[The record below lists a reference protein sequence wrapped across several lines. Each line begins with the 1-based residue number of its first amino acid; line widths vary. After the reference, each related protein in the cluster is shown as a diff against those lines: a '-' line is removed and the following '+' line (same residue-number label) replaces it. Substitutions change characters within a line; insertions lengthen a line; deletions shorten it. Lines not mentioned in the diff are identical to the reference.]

1 MLVDDI
7 AHALPELRAQAESL
21 MTSTCT
27 IREKASGEPVTG
39 PDGEVTFPPGPV
51 VYSGKCRVR
60 PAGGQSGTVDV
71 GGAELFTFDYLVSL
85 PFDADGSA
93 NVREGMPCRIDTS
106 PDPALVG
113 VEVEVSKVD
122 RGDHI
127 TARRLF
133 CSEVS

>member
-1 MLVDDI
+1 MLADDI
-7 AHALPELRAQAESL
+7 AHALPELRAQAESA

-27 IREKASGEPVTG
+27 IRKRSTEYTTDADT
-39 PDGEVTFPPGPV
+39 GEVTPVPGAV
-51 VYSGKCRVR
+51 VYSGECRVR
-60 PAGGQSGTVDV
+60 PAGGQGGTVDV
-71 GGAELFTFDYLVSL
+71 GGAELFTFDHLVSL

-93 NVREGMPCRIDTS
+93 NVREGMPCHIDTS